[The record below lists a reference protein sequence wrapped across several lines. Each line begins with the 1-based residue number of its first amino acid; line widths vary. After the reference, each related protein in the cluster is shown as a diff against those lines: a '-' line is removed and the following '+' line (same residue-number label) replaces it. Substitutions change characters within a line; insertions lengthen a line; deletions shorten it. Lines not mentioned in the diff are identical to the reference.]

1 VLVQKSQV
9 LCFSNDHICQPVVS
23 RSSLF
28 MKKIIFLVLILFLS
42 SCAFAQT
49 STLQYIKDCKN
60 IVQPDYI
67 QLPDKE
73 IVYPVTG
80 ITEIH
85 MEIITAGGGAG
96 GAGGGGT
103 FAVIEMWVI
112 DARGKIVYNNIY
124 TVNPRMLSP
133 GQMVMDED
141 YKKYMKRNEKELRKG
156 RRSI

>member
-1 VLVQKSQV
+1 MSAGID
-9 LCFSNDHICQPVVS
+9 SIVS
-23 RSSLF
+23 F
-28 MKKIIFLVLILFLS
+28 MKKIFFVVLILFLS

-49 STLQYIKDCKN
+49 PTLQYIKDCKN
-60 IVQPDYI
+60 IVQSDYI
-67 QLPDKE
+67 QLPDKD

>member
-1 VLVQKSQV
+1 M
-9 LCFSNDHICQPVVS
+9 N
-23 RSSLF
+23 
-28 MKKIIFLVLILFLS
+28 KITFTFFVLFLS
-42 SCAFAQT
+42 TYVRAQT
-49 STLQYIKDCKN
+49 PTFQHIKDCKN

-67 QLPDKE
+67 QLPDKD

-80 ITEIH
+80 VTEIH

-141 YKKYMKRNEKELRKG
+141 YKMYMKRNEKELRK
-156 RRSI
+156 RRWSI

>member
-1 VLVQKSQV
+1 
-9 LCFSNDHICQPVVS
+9 
-23 RSSLF
+23 
-28 MKKIIFLVLILFLS
+28 MKKNSIIFLAFFLS
-42 SCAFAQT
+42 SYAFSQT
-49 STLQYIKDCKN
+49 PTLQYIKGCKN
-60 IVQPDYI
+60 IVQSDYI

-112 DARGKIVYNNIY
+112 DAKGKIVYNNIY

-141 YKKYMKRNEKELRKG
+141 YKMYMKRNEKELRKH

>member
-1 VLVQKSQV
+1 MKNIVL
-9 LCFSNDHICQPVVS
+9 
-23 RSSLF
+23 LF
-28 MKKIIFLVLILFLS
+28 YVLFLS
-42 SCAFAQT
+42 ACAVAQT
-49 STLQYIKDCKN
+49 PTLHYIKECKD

-67 QLPDKE
+67 QLPDKD

-85 MEIITAGGGAG
+85 MEIITAGGGAA

-112 DARGKIVYNNIY
+112 DAKGKIVYNNIY